1 MNKYSDFGIRHK
13 YVLPI
18 DIKRYYCKSP
28 ATTIANLKKYIPIR
42 RIIDM
47 AEIKM
52 DAAREVAIMEK
63 ALDFYGSRHQE
74 DVAIEEMAELTKAIL
89 KMRRRF
95 LDGVAIEQAVAAIRE
110 ELADV
115 NIMLSQLE
123 LIYGDVSDIEEAK
136 LVRMEKRV
144 DEDEARFMAESWTVP
159 GV

>member
-1 MNKYSDFGIRHK
+1 
-13 YVLPI
+13 
-18 DIKRYYCKSP
+18 
-28 ATTIANLKKYIPIR
+28 
-42 RIIDM
+42 M

-74 DVAIEEMAELTKAIL
+74 DVAIEEMAELTQAIL

-123 LIYGDVSDIEEAK
+123 LVYGDVSDIEEAK
-136 LVRMEKRV
+136 LGQLEKRV
-144 DEDEARFMAESWTVP
+144 DEDEARRMAESFTVP